1 MGEKHPLEPKMIT
14 TEMLDG
20 CVETTVFGELTL
32 DDFRQFEAQIEAQL
46 ASGNAIRAFV
56 DLRDMSGLTLDAAIE
71 DFRFS
76 RRHARDDGRIAVLTN
91 DELDT
96 LGAWLT
102 QSLVSADI
110 RLFDDEAMCRAWLLE
125 EPAA

>member
-1 MGEKHPLEPKMIT
+1 MIT
-14 TEMLDG
+14 TEMRDD
-20 CVETTVFGELTL
+20 CVEAVVFGELTL
-32 DDFRQFEAQIEAQL
+32 EDFRQFEQRIEAQL
-46 ASGNAIRAFV
+46 AAGGPIRAFV
-56 DLRDMSGLTLDAAIE
+56 DLRTMSGLTLDAAIE

-102 QSLVSADI
+102 QSMVSADI
-110 RLFDDEAMCRAWLLE
+110 RLFDEEPICRAWLQGE
-125 EPAA
+125 AV